1 MHYINATSSAAQQF
15 QRVEAHFASFRFS
28 RMTEPVPSSSPSLLT
43 FCTPVPPRRVASLA
57 REGLAGF
64 SSSIT
69 LRRTDEDRRTDDGP
83 LPRESVGLFRP
94 MNLGVSG
101 ESGLASKQIRGKISV
116 GRRGRKDGTKRDGRQ
131 TDGLSF
137 GKDLRRNHRCA
148 KPFRPSPRRRREG
161 ELGRDGREG
170 GGIN

>member
-1 MHYINATSSAAQQF
+1 MPARPSL
-15 QRVEAHFASFRFS
+15 RVE
-28 RMTEPVPSSSPSLLT
+28 SPRSLEKALLA
-43 FCTPVPPRRVASLA
+43 FPRRLHSGGG
-57 REGLAGF
+57 RGQ
-64 SSSIT
+64 
-69 LRRTDEDRRTDDGP
+69 TDDGP

-116 GRRGRKDGTKRDGRQ
+116 GRRRRKDGTKRDGRQ

-148 KPFRPSPRRRREG
+148 KPFRPSSRFHTGNERRRDCES
-161 ELGRDGREG
+161 GRDGREAALTDSVADRLRRLVTEEDSKSAILG
-170 GGIN
+170 RRFGTDGRSELSSV

>member
-1 MHYINATSSAAQQF
+1 MHFVYKCNFERSSATS
-15 QRVEAHFASFRFS
+15 ENFASFRLS
-28 RMTEPVPSSSPSLLT
+28 RMADPVPSSSPSLYT
-43 FCTPVPPRRVASLA
+43 FCTLVPPRRVASLA

-69 LRRTDEDRRTDDGP
+69 LRRTDDGP

-116 GRRGRKDGTKRDGRQ
+116 GRRRRKDGTKRDGRQ

-148 KPFRPSPRRRREG
+148 KPFRPSSRFHTGNERSEEEGLRVKEGWKGGRRH
-161 ELGRDGREG
+161 
-170 GGIN
+170 